1 MKFWI
6 SLFIGLSVATYGL
19 SAQITADSSRIIH
32 LFNQIYH
39 AKTRTFGE
47 VDSLLNKALEESR
60 HTGRV
65 DYQIKI
71 CHFWSKVKLER
82 NELDTAVALS
92 RLAVSIGLGDNKFKT
107 SAYVRDAVTHLSMAL
122 VYQSSI
128 DSSRMWIAR
137 GLKLSRGRDVFNE
150 SVLLV
155 LDCATRN
162 YTPEQAVAKLD
173 SAITLATQTE
183 SKHDDV
189 MAILNKAEVV
199 RVHRG
204 WQAYMET
211 LLSAQYLV
219 NDKSLTNPVFDISQ
233 RIRFHY
239 RQPKITLIRLFQQ
252 TYLALFDVENVI
264 RYQSM
269 IIKEYYDQGN
279 LSYVAFPL
287 IELAQLKTLTRVP
300 ADEILL
306 LTDSAS
312 TLHKKYTGKSDINY
326 PAYYY
331 IQGWMSEKKKNY
343 KEAID
348 WYEKGWASDK
358 TDPYSFGLN
367 LAALVRANSLANR
380 TDQVDSLLALY
391 ATIKPQDDPS
401 PFVRLV
407 FERAD
412 HDKRQGRTLS
422 YLQNQVRALKMKD
435 SLSMIGRYYASKE
448 IETKFRLQE
457 NDLKLK
463 QTSEIQ
469 ELQRAELKKR
479 DVLILCLIFGITLL
493 VALAVITFYLYRA
506 RKTQALEL
514 AVKNEKVS
522 TLVREL
528 HHRVKNN
535 MQTISS
541 ILSLQSYGVQDEMA
555 RAVLQESRSRVDA
568 MSIIHQKLYMD
579 DDVRDIDIEEYLH
592 TMVNMLAQSYGFDSS
607 VVTNT
612 VDPNLKSMDVD
623 LAIPLGLIINELVIN
638 AFKHAF
644 ENVLNPTLNVS
655 LTQYESHIHLT
666 VKDNGAGISQPAT
679 NNLSFG
685 MKLIRT
691 LAKQLNASFSYH
703 NENGAVFEL
712 VVHMPSI

>member
-1 MKFWI
+1 MKM
-6 SLFIGLSVATYGL
+6 
-19 SAQITADSSRIIH
+19 
-32 LFNQIYH
+32 
-39 AKTRTFGE
+39 
-47 VDSLLNKALEESR
+47 ALEESI

-71 CHFWSKVKLER
+71 CHFWSKIKLER

-92 RLAVSIGLGDNKFKT
+92 RLAVRIGLGDSKFKT

-122 VYQSSI
+122 FYQSLI
-128 DSSRMWIAR
+128 DSSRMWIGR
-137 GLKLSRGRDVFNE
+137 GLKLSRGRDTFNE

-162 YTPEQAVAKLD
+162 YTSEQAVAKLD
-173 SAITLATQTE
+173 SAIALATQTE

-219 NDKSLTNPVFDISQ
+219 NDKTLTNPIFDISQ
-233 RIRFHY
+233 RIQFHY

-264 RYQSM
+264 RYQNM
-269 IIKEYYDQGN
+269 IINEYYDQDN
-279 LSYVAFPL
+279 FSYVPFPL
-287 IELAQLKTLTRVP
+287 LELAQLKTLAR
-300 ADEILL
+300 ASEDEILL

-312 TLHKKYTGKSDINY
+312 ALHKKYTGKNEILY

-331 IQGWMSEKKKNY
+331 MQGWMSERQKNY
-343 KEAID
+343 TEAID

-367 LAALVRANSLANR
+367 LPALVRANSLADRSN
-380 TDQVDSLLALY
+380 QVDSLFDLY
-391 ATIKPQDDPS
+391 ATISPQDNPA
-401 PFVRLV
+401 PFARLA

-412 HDKRQGRTLS
+412 HERRQGRIVS
-422 YLQNQVRALKMKD
+422 YLQHKVRALQMKD
-435 SLSMIGRYYASKE
+435 SLSVIGRYYASKE
-448 IETKFRLQE
+448 IETRFRLQE
-457 NDLKLK
+457 NDLKL
-463 QTSEIQ
+463 QQSNEIQ

-479 DVLILCLIFGITLL
+479 DTLITCLILGITLFL
-493 VALAVITFYLYRA
+493 ALAVITFYLYRA
-506 RKTQALEL
+506 RKRQALEL
-514 AVKNEKVS
+514 AAKNEKVA

-541 ILSLQSYGVQDEMA
+541 ILSLQSYGVQDEVA

-579 DDVRDIDIEEYLH
+579 DDVRDINIEEYLH
-592 TMVNMLAQSYGFDSS
+592 TMINTLAQSYGFDSS

-655 LTQYESHIHLT
+655 LTQQENHIHLT
-666 VKDNGAGISQPAT
+666 VKDNGVGISQPT
-679 NNLSFG
+679 TGNLSFG

-691 LAKQLNASFSYH
+691 LAKQLNARFSHH

-712 VVHMPSI
+712 VVHTPTT